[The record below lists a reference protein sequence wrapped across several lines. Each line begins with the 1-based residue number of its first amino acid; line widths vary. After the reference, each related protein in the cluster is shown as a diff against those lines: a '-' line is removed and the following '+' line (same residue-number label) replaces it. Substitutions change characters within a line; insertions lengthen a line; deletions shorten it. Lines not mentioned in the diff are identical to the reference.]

1 MKGCM
6 LLIMEVWTLMRMRMM
21 IIISKA
27 YLIHPIKMRT
37 MMMTMRMITFVTA
50 TAVAIPM
57 ELNNQMMM
65 KTSNLLEFNLKSKT
79 VLMTRMLMN

>member
-1 MKGCM
+1 
-6 LLIMEVWTLMRMRMM
+6 M

-27 YLIHPIKMRT
+27 YLIHPIT
-37 MMMTMRMITFVTA
+37 MMTMMTTTMTMITFVTA